1 MKARNATIFKGEW
14 HSTIFWLLL
23 VTFVNLPAMALASGL
38 GEILHQVEQ
47 NAPLL
52 QAESARTEASEAG
65 VRLAKS
71 RYWGHA
77 ELFARSSHY
86 DDDRLVNPISYPP
99 VLTRSLFDNNTYG
112 YGVAFTL
119 PLDIDGRIN
128 ADVSAKRHFA
138 EAAMQNEAHTRL
150 SLFALTVNLYRGLQ
164 RQDGVG
170 QALQKQFEALKEHQ
184 RITEASVQV
193 GRVASVELLRIKAET
208 KSVEGELAAIAGDKA
223 RIRAQ
228 LAALLNT
235 DYYTEPAEPLGGVPS
250 ERPSLQQATATIEN
264 RPDVHAARSII
275 KAEDEN
281 LKGAKREWLPNLTL
295 HAEASHNEGY
305 SADGQ
310 NIWSITAL
318 ASWQFLDG
326 GRRHATTDIARANQ
340 LEAQLRYLS
349 TMNNARAQ
357 LHSASAAWKAAELQY
372 QAASLGIE
380 AARENERIQSDRFVS
395 GRISAVDLID
405 AEASLASSR
414 SDFTSALAGWWLADD
429 LLHLAMGEVPS
440 AY

>member
-1 MKARNATIFKGEW
+1 MTLLGTGRRIIFQ
-14 HSTIFWLLL
+14 LML
-23 VTFVNLPAMALASGL
+23 VMFLSLPAMALAANL
-38 GEILHQVEQ
+38 GSILRQVEQ

-65 VRLAKS
+65 VQLAKS

-77 ELFARSSHY
+77 ELFGRSSHY

-99 VLTRSLFDNNTYG
+99 ILTRSLFDNNTYG
-112 YGVAFTL
+112 FGAAYTL

-128 ADVSAKRHFA
+128 ADVSAKRHLA
-138 EAAMQNEAHTRL
+138 EAAMQNQAYTRL

-164 RQDGVG
+164 RLDGIG
-170 QALQKQFEALKEHQ
+170 QALEKQLEALDEHR
-184 RITEASVQV
+184 RITETSVQV
-193 GRVASVELLRIKAET
+193 GRIASVELLRIKAEI
-208 KSVEGELAAIAGDKA
+208 KSVEGKLAAIAGDKA

-235 DYYTEPAEPLGGVPS
+235 ESFTGSAESLDEVPTEGPG
-250 ERPSLQQATATIEN
+250 LQQTNATIEN
-264 RPDVHAARSII
+264 RPDVHAARSVIN
-275 KAEDEN
+275 AEDEK
-281 LKGAKREWLPNLTL
+281 LKGVQREWLPNLTL
-295 HAEASHNEGY
+295 HAEAAHNAGY
-305 SADGQ
+305 SADSQ

-340 LEAQLRYLS
+340 LEAQQRYLG
-349 TMNNARAQ
+349 TMNNARAE
-357 LHSASAAWKAAELQY
+357 LHAASAAWKAAELQY

-380 AARENERIQSDRFVS
+380 AARENERIQSDRFAS
-395 GRISAVDLID
+395 GRISAIDLID
-405 AEASLASSR
+405 AEASLAGSR
-414 SDFTSALAGWWLADD
+414 SDFTSALASWWLADD